1 MNKSFKY
8 GLDKIADAFQ
18 NRAEKLFNKV

>member
-18 NRAEKLFNKV
+18 SRAEKLFNKV